1 MNTSQDGHC
10 FFFHLKLLSTYRI
23 NLFQGDFANV
33 FLDAVILP
41 HVGMAAAQNKLRIK
55 VNIIQALIKTAYD
68 FYVEIF
74 HYMIYE
80 DLIAHSLTETF
91 YVQLI
96 MDTMTQM
103 ARSNI
108 WLPLKS
114 IF

>member
-10 FFFHLKLLSTYRI
+10 FFSHFELLSTYRI

-33 FLDAVILP
+33 FLDAVILA
-41 HVGMAAAQNKLRIK
+41 HVGMAATQNKLRIK
-55 VNIIQALIKTAYD
+55 VNIIQTLINTAYN

-74 HYMIYE
+74 NYMIYE
-80 DLIAHSLTETF
+80 GFIANSLTETF

-96 MDTMTQM
+96 MNTMTQM

-114 IF
+114 I